1 MDVKNC
7 VLSKNQHKEAS
18 IAAFGNLFHDTD
30 FTDVTLACSEN
41 KQVFAHKVILSTC
54 SPFFKKILLK
64 NPHKDM
70 LIYLKGVSHS
80 DLTSVIEFMYLGQ
93 TKVSK
98 EGLETFLLAAQELQ
112 VEGLA
117 FEGVEKEETGREH
130 ISSQGEEL
138 GRLQEGSNEEK
149 EEYEW
154 GGRERAEVFGE
165 MMDQD
170 VKPPAIIF
178 NSDKEKDHVEIQK
191 DKNNFCEIS
200 DKCVTKSREVI
211 SQSELVKSVN
221 VKAET
226 SEPYIHN
233 LIPEISM
240 EESNAV
246 KTNFPAVSSCLECGK
261 LVKSRHINRHI
272 KEKHQGKKE
281 EPCSLCG
288 HSFTRKES
296 KDLHV
301 CRSDPILYPFK
312 CFDCNLRLMSQK
324 KLEMHNKNRS
334 KVCYRFKC
342 LVCNSFFSSM
352 RSFECHKL
360 DNPNCN

>member
-1 MDVKNC
+1 MGVENC

-18 IAAFGNLFHDTD
+18 TAAFENLFYDTD
-30 FTDVTLACSEN
+30 FTDVTLACSHN
-41 KQVFAHKVILSTC
+41 KQIFAHKVILSTC

-112 VEGLA
+112 EG
-117 FEGVEKEETGREH
+117 TGKEH
-130 ISSQGEEL
+130 ISSQGEKL
-138 GRLQEGSNEEK
+138 GRLQEGNNEEK

-165 MMDQD
+165 MMD
-170 VKPPAIIF
+170 VKPPGIVF
-178 NSDKEKDHVEIQK
+178 NSDKEKDQVEIQK
-191 DKNNFCEIS
+191 EINHFVEIS

-211 SQSELVKSVN
+211 SQSELVKPVN

-226 SEPYIHN
+226 SEPYINN

-288 HSFTRKES
+288 QSFTRKES
-296 KDLHV
+296 KYLHV

-324 KLEMHNKNRS
+324 KLEKHNKNRS

-342 LVCNSFFSSM
+342 LVCNSFFSST
-352 RSFECHKL
+352 RSFECHKG
-360 DNPNCN
+360 NPNCN